1 MKIDVAFRAA
11 DVTQELVR
19 GRIAVVIDVLRATTM
34 IASLLNAGAREV
46 WPVKEVE
53 EARSLAARLDG
64 ALLAGERGG
73 LPPPGFDMGNS
84 PRDIDPARVAGA
96 PVVITTTNGTA
107 AIERA
112 AGADALVTAA
122 FVNAGAVAQG
132 LLQSGASQLI
142 IICAGTRG
150 AFSLDDALCAGHLI
164 TRLQE
169 GRAGVELTDSALA
182 ARLLYQGQREDLFSA
197 LLECAH
203 GKVLQEL
210 GLKEDIELARRVDSI
225 DLIPV
230 RIWKDGRCV
239 LQAAPPGKGLAAA
252 P

>member
-11 DVTQELVR
+11 DVTQELVQ

-34 IASLLNAGAREV
+34 IASLLSAGAREV

-53 EARSLAARLDG
+53 EARRLAARLDG

-122 FVNAGAVAQG
+122 FVNAGAVARS
-132 LLQSGASQLI
+132 LLESGARQLI

-164 TRLQE
+164 ARLQKAH
-169 GRAGVELTDSALA
+169 AGVELTDSALA
-182 ARLLYQGQREDLFSA
+182 ARLLYEGQRDDLLSA

-203 GKVLQEL
+203 GKVLQSL
-210 GLKEDIELARRVDSI
+210 GLREDIELALSVDSI

-230 RIWKDGRCV
+230 RTWRDGRGV
-239 LQAAPPGKGLAAA
+239 LQAAAPEAGLATA